1 MYLENNQ
8 ERLAQ
13 VHSNILFKILS
24 IILMASL
31 LLGLIRGVN
40 TENVNGW
47 IIESPEMCRWRK
59 RKQKR
64 RGKYR
69 DYLRKKPGY
78 WGILLRSWQVPLLR
92 SLLLWLLWQ
101 LSNRAG
107 PGWIA
112 LLPWLIWVLPRNDNG
127 SWKRIRDYMWQVQR
141 IMLLGYIGL
150 SEYHLLDVLF
160 KLETKAIGLALGC
173 ILCGS
178 EPKVEVRQTED
189 GDWQAELS
197 GHFTLQVSNAHPFYL
212 RILIL
217 FLSLLQSENDGRHS
231 RRTRDGR
238 TPFVRQEQLASWTN
252 TKQEHISLWIR
263 YWLAGDWA
271 NLLGLKTAEVL
282 TPELV
287 ERIVTVFATFPDWV
301 TKQVYEHLHKQG
313 CKVSYSQI
321 EQASQES
328 GWKQLVGTLRDRF
341 DLKAGMRLRD
351 EWLVGQLL
359 IQIQAL
365 LAKVEAFGGLTPE
378 EHATLDDLQTL
389 SAQAG
394 AVDHPPLPVK
404 PWLIAMERTLLGSW
418 DQVSED
424 VICCTYCG
432 SSEVSRKS
440 KKTRKKKFYD
450 ADGQVNAAEVCRYYC
465 HNPECSKK
473 SFTHFP
479 TGLVPNSPYRAQMHL
494 LTLQMYAWGYSTYR
508 RSSTAMGI
516 CSMTAWRWVSAWGHD
531 LLPVAALF
539 GVVRS
544 SGVIGVDEKYVLV
557 PKNNK
562 TEGKMRRWM
571 YVYLAVDAYTY
582 DLLHIEI
589 YPYNNE
595 DSAKAFLLALRAKG
609 YHPQTIVTDLRQDYG
624 PVINLV
630 FPAAEHH
637 ECIFHATQNA
647 QKHIKDVYGPRYAV
661 VHPEA
666 ALLKQ
671 KIYDIFD
678 TKVFDEAQSRYQDV
692 LKLKSVYVIANPDSI
707 VIFDFLERHW
717 PKLCNAIGSSTIP
730 TTNNTTELVIRRFD
744 QHYQNFCGFESI
756 ESAHTYLAVFEK
768 LYRFTPFSQDA
779 QPRIRGLAP
788 LQLAGYDISH
798 IPMSTICS
806 GLSVDWPIEANLVPN

>member
-24 IILMASL
+24 LILMASL
-31 LLGLIRGVN
+31 LLGLGRGVIA
-40 TENVNGW
+40 ENLNGW
-47 IIESPEMCRWRK
+47 IIEGSEMWRWRK

-69 DYLRKKPGY
+69 DYRRKMPGY
-78 WGILLRSWQVPLLR
+78 WSMHLRGWRAPLLR
-92 SLLLWLLWQ
+92 SLLLWSLWQ
-101 LSNRAG
+101 LSNQVG
-107 PGWIA
+107 PGWA
-112 LLPWLIWVLPRNDNG
+112 AFLPWLIWLLPVG
-127 SWKRIRDYMWQVQR
+127 EKPWGRIQQKLWQAQR
-141 IMLLGYIGL
+141 ILLLGYVGL
-150 SEYHLLDVLF
+150 CAYHLLDQLF
-160 KLETKAIGLALGC
+160 SQGAWTVGLLGC
-173 ILCGS
+173 VVCGE
-178 EPKVEVRQTED
+178 EPSVKVKLTED
-189 GDWQAELS
+189 GYWQADLN
-197 GHFTLQVSNAHPFYL
+197 GHFTLRVSTEHPFRL
-212 RILIL
+212 RILII
-217 FLSLLQSENDGRHS
+217 FLGLLQSDNDTRHS

-238 TPFVRQEQLASWTN
+238 TPFVRQDQLAAWTN
-252 TKQEHISLWIR
+252 TKQEHISLWIK

-287 ERIVTVFATFPDWV
+287 ERIVTVFSTFPDWM
-301 TKQVYEHLHKQG
+301 TEQVYEHLHKQG

-328 GWKQLVGTLRDRF
+328 GWKQLVGTLRERF
-341 DLKAGMRLRD
+341 DMKVGMRLRD
-351 EWLVGQLL
+351 EWLVSQLL
-359 IQIQAL
+359 GQIQAL
-365 LAKVEAFGGLTPE
+365 LVKVEAFGGLTPE
-378 EHATLDDLQTL
+378 EHATFDDLLTL

-394 AVDHPPLPVK
+394 AVDHPALLVK

-418 DQVSED
+418 EQVSDD

-432 SSEVSRKS
+432 SSEISRKS
-440 KKTRKKKFYD
+440 KKTRRKKFYD
-450 ADGQVNAAEVCRYYC
+450 TDGQVNEAEVCRYYC

-479 TGLVPNSPYRAQMHL
+479 IGLVPYSPYRAQMHL
-494 LTLQMYAWGYSTYR
+494 ITLQMYAWGYSTYR

-562 TEGKMRRWM
+562 PQGKMRRWM
-571 YVYLAVDAYTY
+571 YVYLAVDAWTY

-589 YPYNNE
+589 YPYNND

-630 FPAAEHH
+630 FPDAEHH
-637 ECIFHATQNA
+637 ECIFHAMQNA
-647 QKHIKDVYGPRYAV
+647 QKHIKDVYGPRYAID
-661 VHPEA
+661 HPQA

-671 KIYDIFD
+671 QIYNIFD
-678 TKVFDEAQSRYQDV
+678 TQSLDEAQSRYQDV
-692 LKLKSVYVIANPDSI
+692 LKLKNAYVIATPDSI

-717 PKLCNAIGSSTIP
+717 PKLCNAIGSDTIP

-798 IPMSTICS
+798 IPLSTICS
-806 GLSVDWPIEANLVPN
+806 GMSIVWPIEANLVPN